1 MKYSILGFYQPAVL
15 AITKDVIVEQKT
27 GEYPKTKTLKL
38 DCIDLLI
45 LQDVADFMNRKKIIK
60 YTVDDKI
67 YFSIQYSAIIDDLPI
82 LGIKQQAL
90 SDRLSKLVELEL
102 LEKVVIKNQ
111 AGSFIAFRLGE
122 KYESIKYTPAESE
135 IGTSSSLHS
144 QKYSTTF
151 AEVADYGP
159 KYSSTNNSY
168 TKKEKEDKSSFP
180 KENKEK
186 LDFDEIKAKWKE
198 ICPNLSQPRMID
210 KKRKDAIRS
219 LLKNNNATTDDL
231 YKAFAMISISSYC
244 NANHERNRTW
254 KASFDWLIY
263 DTKGCF
269 NRLLEGQ
276 YAYTQSE
283 RDMAEKIKKGDYD
296 VQSALR
302 NAYHPWGNNAIMWND
317 LYKCWLSIDD
327 FQGKVIDGYTDDN
340 RPDGA
345 QIVLHNARGTI
356 TWSKAEKKWNIEMKS
371 PWG

>member
-1 MKYSILGFYQPAVL
+1 MNNNNYITIQGWMVNELHLCGNELVCYAIIYGFSQDGKFWDGSLTYLSEWMGVSRRTAINVINSL
-15 AITKDVIVEQKT
+15 ITKGYIEKQDYEVNNVKFCKYRAIAPIFIGSEKIALGG
-27 GEYPKTKTLKL
+27 GENFSP
-38 DCIDLLI
+38 CI
-45 LQDVADFMNRKKIIK
+45 
-60 YTVDDKI
+60 
-67 YFSIQYSAIIDDLPI
+67 
-82 LGIKQQAL
+82 
-90 SDRLSKLVELEL
+90 
-102 LEKVVIKNQ
+102 
-111 AGSFIAFRLGE
+111 
-122 KYESIKYTPAESE
+122 
-135 IGTSSSLHS
+135 
-144 QKYSTTF
+144 
-151 AEVADYGP
+151 
-159 KYSSTNNSY
+159 NNSIY
-168 TKKEKEDKSSFP
+168 TKKEIEDKSSIS
-180 KENKEK
+180 KEK

-198 ICPNLSQPRMID
+198 FNPNLKQPRMISD
-210 KKRKDAIRS
+210 ERKNAIRL
-219 LLKNNNATTDDL
+219 LLKKNNATIDDL

-254 KASFDWLIY
+254 KATFDWLIY

-283 RDMAEKIKKGDYD
+283 SDMAEKIKKGDYD
-296 VQSALR
+296 VQSAIR

>member
-15 AITKDVIVEQKT
+15 TITKDVIVEQKM

-135 IGTSSSLHS
+135 ICTRSSLHP

-159 KYSSTNNSY
+159 KYSSTNNSS
-168 TKKEKEDKSSFP
+168 TNKEERDKSLSKKDELFEECWKAYRRKGKKGKAKTYWNKLKED
-180 KENKEK
+180 ERGRV
-186 LDFDEIKAKWKE
+186 LQHIKAYVTSRDVNYQQDFE
-198 ICPNLSQPRMID
+198 RYLRD
-210 KKRKDAIRS
+210 KTFESIVFRGNDIAYDPT
-219 LLKNNNATTDDL
+219 LGTDVDYHPYGNNN
-231 YKAFAMISISSYC
+231 
-244 NANHERNRTW
+244 
-254 KASFDWLIY
+254 
-263 DTKGCF
+263 
-269 NRLLEGQ
+269 
-276 YAYTQSE
+276 
-283 RDMAEKIKKGDYD
+283 
-296 VQSALR
+296 
-302 NAYHPWGNNAIMWND
+302 IMWND
-317 LYKCWLSIDD
+317 IYKCWLSIDYFD
-327 FQGKVIDGYTDDN
+327 GSVIDGYNDDI

-345 QIVLHNARGTI
+345 EIVLHNGRGTI
-356 TWSKAEKKWNIEMKS
+356 TWSKKDKKWNIEMKS
-371 PWG
+371 PWK